1 MPNGLWLS
9 APAPEIERTVAGAVH
24 QLLREINRAA

>member
-9 APAPEIERTVAGAVH
+9 APEIERTVAGAVH